1 MSCSA
6 ISAHCG
12 LFYVILCIPHIFI
25 VTCHSQQVDIA
36 YFPFDDQV
44 CHWKFGSWIYSGA
57 WIDFNSSI
65 HSIYLD
71 GFIDNSEWDLRA
83 IRFDKSYRHHPS
95 SGERHPDLLFTLH
108 IRRRTLYYMFNI
120 IAPCVMLS
128 VLTLL
133 TFWLPPTSGEKI
145 SLGLSVFLAFSMFML
160 LIAEEVPAT
169 SESVP
174 LIGQCRVRVSAAHRS
189 VPNQSQCCL

>member
-1 MSCSA
+1 MNHSY
-6 ISAHCG
+6 
-12 LFYVILCIPHIFI
+12 LVFDVLL
-25 VTCHSQQVDIA
+25 VTRQVDIR
-36 YFPFDDQV
+36 YFPFDDQT
-44 CHWKFGSWIYSGA
+44 CQWKFGSWIYSGA

-65 HSIYLD
+65 DKIYMD
-71 GFIDNSEWDLRA
+71 GFIDNSEWDLLT
-83 IRFDKSYRHHPS
+83 IRFDKTYRRHPS
-95 SGERHPDLLFTLH
+95 SHEEHPDLLFSLH
-108 IRRRTLYYMFNI
+108 IRRRTLYYKFNI
-120 IAPCVMLS
+120 IAPCIMLS

-174 LIGQCRVRVSAAHRS
+174 LIGERMRALTHDCTV
-189 VPNQSQCCL
+189 